1 MKKNFLFVILLVLLF
16 GCSPVYAAT
25 VIKKVVPAFWW
36 AGMKNPELQVLLYGE
51 HIAFAEVSISSEDI
65 TLQEVV
71 KLENPNYLIVY
82 LNISEAA
89 PQTFNMIMK
98 QGKKQTVIPY
108 ELKERKPG
116 SSQIE
121 GFNSSDVLYLIM
133 PDRFANGDSSNDIIS
148 GMLEA
153 RVDRNAS
160 FARHGGDFKGIEK
173 HLDYIADLGVTSIWL
188 NPIQENDMKEGSY
201 HGYAITDYYQ
211 ADRRFGNNEEFRNLV
226 DQAHAKGMKVVM
238 DMIFNHCGSE
248 NYLYKD
254 MPSKDWFNFKGN
266 YVQTSFKTATQ
277 LDPYASDYEKKIAVD
292 GWFSQV
298 MPDFNQRNRHV
309 ATYLIQSSIWWI
321 EYAGINGIR
330 QDTHPYADFD
340 MMAHWC
346 KAVNEEYPK
355 FNIVGETWLGSNVL
369 ISYWQKDSKLTYPKN
384 TYLPTVM
391 DFPLMEHMNRAFDE
405 ETTDWNGGLCRLYEY
420 LSQDIVFADPM
431 NLLTFLDNHDTSR
444 FYRSEAD
451 TKNLNRYKQALV
463 FLLTTR
469 GIPQIYYGT
478 EILMAA
484 DKANGDGLLRCD
496 FPGGWQND
504 THNYF
509 DAANRTPL
517 QNEAFSYLKKLLQW
531 RKGNEVIAK
540 GKLKHFAPSKGIYA
554 YERKQG
560 DKSVVVLLNGT
571 DREQTISL
579 DTYREILPD
588 TSAYNVLEDKKVELG
603 KDLTLPSRGIY
614 LLSF

>member
-1 MKKNFLFVILLVLLF
+1 MKKIFLVTVLSVLLY
-16 GCSPVYAAT
+16 GHNSLYAAS
-25 VIKKVVPAFWW
+25 VIKKVAPSFWW
-36 AGMKNPELQVLLYGE
+36 ASMNNPELQVLLYGE
-51 HIAFAEVSISSEDI
+51 QISSADVSISSDDI
-65 TLQEVV
+65 VLQEVV
-71 KLENPNYLIVY
+71 KQDNPNYLLLY
-82 LNISEAA
+82 LNTAEAA
-89 PQTFNMIMK
+89 PQTFNICLK

-108 ELKERKPG
+108 ELKQRRADAA
-116 SSQIE
+116 QIE

-133 PDRFANGDSSNDIIS
+133 PDRFANGDASNDVIP
-148 GMLEA
+148 GMLED
-153 RVDRNAS
+153 RVDRNDS
-160 FARHGGDFKGIEK
+160 FARHGGDFKGIEQ
-173 HLDYIADLGVTSIWL
+173 HLDYIADLGVTSVWL
-188 NPIQENDMKEGSY
+188 NPIQENDMQGGSY

-211 ADRRFGNNEEFRNLV
+211 ADRRFGSNEEFRTLV
-226 DQAHAKGMKVVM
+226 EQAHSKGLKIVM

-248 NYLYKD
+248 NYLFKD

-266 YVQTSFKTATQ
+266 YVQTTFKTATQ
-277 LDPYASDYEKKIAVD
+277 SDPYASDYEKKIAVD
-292 GWFSQV
+292 GWFTQS

-340 MMAHWC
+340 MMARWC
-346 KAVNEEYPK
+346 KAVNDEYPR
-355 FNIVGETWLGSNVL
+355 FNIVGETWLGNNVL
-369 ISYWQKDSKLTYPKN
+369 ISYWQKNSPLAHPRN
-384 TYLPTVM
+384 SYLPTVM
-391 DFPLMEHMNRAFDE
+391 DFPLMDHMNKAFDE
-405 ETTDWNGGLCRLYEY
+405 ETTDGYGGLSRFHEY

-431 NLLTFLDNHDTSR
+431 HLLTFLDNHDTSR

-451 TKNLNRYKQALV
+451 TKNLDRYKQALA

-509 DAANRTPL
+509 DAANRTAL

-540 GKLKHFAPSKGIYA
+540 GKLKHFSPRQGVYA
-554 YERKQG
+554 YERKHG
-560 DKSVVVLLNGT
+560 DQSVVVFLNGT
-571 DREQTISL
+571 DREQTIDLSA
-579 DTYREILPD
+579 YQEILPR
-588 TSAYNVLEDKKVELG
+588 TSARNVLEGKEVEIG
-603 KDLTLPSRGIY
+603 KELTLSHRGVCV
-614 LLSF
+614 LSF

>member
-89 PQTFNMIMK
+89 PQTFNMILK

-153 RVDRNAS
+153 REARNDS

>member
-1 MKKNFLFVILLVLLF
+1 M
-16 GCSPVYAAT
+16 
-25 VIKKVVPAFWW
+25 
-36 AGMKNPELQVLLYGE
+36 
-51 HIAFAEVSISSEDI
+51 
-65 TLQEVV
+65 QEVV
-71 KLENPNYLIVY
+71 RQENPNYLIVY

-89 PQTFNMIMK
+89 PQIFNMILK
-98 QGKKQTVIPY
+98 QGRKQTVIPY
-108 ELKERKPG
+108 ELKERKPD

-133 PDRFANGDSSNDIIS
+133 PDRFANGDTSNDIIS

-153 RVDRNAS
+153 RVDRNDP

-226 DQAHAKGMKVVM
+226 DQVHAKGIKVVM

-391 DFPLMEHMNRAFDE
+391 DFPLMEHMNKAFDE

-484 DKANGDGLLRCD
+484 DKANGDGALRCD
-496 FPGGWQND
+496 FAGGWQND

-517 QNEAFSYLKKLLQW
+517 QNEAFAYLQKLLQW

-554 YERKQG
+554 YERRQG
-560 DKSVVVLLNGT
+560 DKSVVVFLNGT

-588 TSAYNVLEDKKVELG
+588 TSAYNVLEVK
-603 KDLTLPSRGIY
+603 ICMY
-614 LLSF
+614 L

>member
-1 MKKNFLFVILLVLLF
+1 MNRHLFLSLLLALF
-16 GCSPVYAAT
+16 ASSTLSADNLK
-25 VIKKVVPAFWW
+25 IEPAFWW
-36 AGMKNPELQVLLYGE
+36 SGMKNPELQLMVYGKD
-51 HIAFAEVSISSEDI
+51 IAGYLPSVKYPGVQLKSS
-65 TLQEVV
+65 VA
-71 KLENPNYLIVY
+71 LESPNYLLIY
-82 LNISEAA
+82 LDVEKAKPGRFDI
-89 PQTFNMIMK
+89 TFTK
-98 QGKKQTVIPY
+98 DKKSFNYSY
-108 ELKERKPG
+108 ELKARKPNADR
-116 SSQIE
+116 IK
-121 GFNSSDVLYLIM
+121 GFDSSDVLYLIM
-133 PDRFANGDSSNDIIS
+133 PDRFANCDTSNDIIS

-153 RVDRNAS
+153 RVDRNDP

-226 DQAHAKGMKVVM
+226 DQVHAKGIKVVM

-391 DFPLMEHMNRAFDE
+391 DFPLMEHMNKAFDE

-484 DKANGDGLLRCD
+484 DKANGDGALRCD
-496 FPGGWQND
+496 FAGGWQND

-517 QNEAFSYLKKLLQW
+517 QNEAFAYLQKLLQW

-554 YERKQG
+554 YERRQG
-560 DKSVVVLLNGT
+560 DKSVVVFLNGT

-588 TSAYNVLEDKKVELG
+588 TSAYNVLEDKKVILG
-603 KDLTLPSRGIY
+603 KDLTLPGRGIY

>member
-1 MKKNFLFVILLVLLF
+1 MKKIFLVTVLSVLLC
-16 GCSPVYAAT
+16 GHNSLYAAS
-25 VIKKVVPAFWW
+25 VIKKVAPSFWW
-36 AGMKNPELQVLLYGE
+36 ASMNNPELQVLLYGE
-51 HIAFAEVSISSEDI
+51 QISSADVSISSDDI
-65 TLQEVV
+65 VLQEVV
-71 KLENPNYLIVY
+71 KQDNPNYLLLY
-82 LNISEAA
+82 LNTAEAA
-89 PQTFNMIMK
+89 PQTFNICLK

-108 ELKERKPG
+108 ELKQRRADAA
-116 SSQIE
+116 QIE

-133 PDRFANGDSSNDIIS
+133 PDRFANGDASNDVIP
-148 GMLEA
+148 GMLED
-153 RVDRNAS
+153 RVDRNDS
-160 FARHGGDFKGIEK
+160 FARHGGDFKGIEQ
-173 HLDYIADLGVTSIWL
+173 HLDYIADLGVTSVWL
-188 NPIQENDMKEGSY
+188 NPIQENDMQGGSY

-211 ADRRFGNNEEFRNLV
+211 ADRRFGSNEEFRTLV
-226 DQAHAKGMKVVM
+226 EQAHSKGLKIVM

-248 NYLYKD
+248 NYLFKD

-266 YVQTSFKTATQ
+266 YVQTTFKTATQ
-277 LDPYASDYEKKIAVD
+277 SDPYASDYEKKIAVD
-292 GWFSQV
+292 GWFTQS

-340 MMAHWC
+340 MMARWC
-346 KAVNEEYPK
+346 KAVNDEYPR
-355 FNIVGETWLGSNVL
+355 FNIVGETWLGNNVL
-369 ISYWQKDSKLTYPKN
+369 ISYWQKNSPLAHPRN
-384 TYLPTVM
+384 SYLPTVM
-391 DFPLMEHMNRAFDE
+391 DFPLMDHMNKAFDE
-405 ETTDWNGGLCRLYEY
+405 ETTDGYGGLSRLHEY

-431 NLLTFLDNHDTSR
+431 HLLTFLDNHDTSR

-451 TKNLNRYKQALV
+451 TKNLDRYKQALA

-509 DAANRTPL
+509 DAANRTAL

-540 GKLKHFAPSKGIYA
+540 GKLKHFSPRQGVYA
-554 YERKQG
+554 YERKHG
-560 DKSVVVLLNGT
+560 DQSVVVFLNGT
-571 DREQTISL
+571 DREQTINLSA
-579 DTYREILPD
+579 YQEILPR
-588 TSAYNVLEDKKVELG
+588 TSARNVLEGKEVEIG
-603 KDLTLPSRGIY
+603 KELTLSHRGVCV
-614 LLSF
+614 LSF

>member
-1 MKKNFLFVILLVLLF
+1 MKKIFLVTVLSVLLC
-16 GCSPVYAAT
+16 GHNSLYAAS
-25 VIKKVVPAFWW
+25 VIKKVAPSFWW
-36 AGMKNPELQVLLYGE
+36 ASMNNPELQVLLYGE
-51 HIAFAEVSISSEDI
+51 QISSADVSISSDDI
-65 TLQEVV
+65 VLQEVV
-71 KLENPNYLIVY
+71 KQDNPNYLLLY
-82 LNISEAA
+82 LNTSEAA
-89 PQTFNMIMK
+89 PQTFDICLK

-108 ELKERKPG
+108 ELKQRRADAA
-116 SSQIE
+116 QIE

-133 PDRFANGDSSNDIIS
+133 PDRFANGDASNDIIP
-148 GMLEA
+148 GMLED
-153 RVDRNAS
+153 RVDRNDS

-173 HLDYIADLGVTSIWL
+173 HLDYIADLGVTSVWL
-188 NPIQENDMKEGSY
+188 NPIQENDMQGGSY

-211 ADRRFGNNEEFRNLV
+211 ADRRFGSNEEFRALV
-226 DQAHAKGMKVVM
+226 EQAHSRGLKIVM

-248 NYLYKD
+248 NYLFKD

-266 YVQTSFKTATQ
+266 YVQTTFKTATQ
-277 LDPYASDYEKKIAVD
+277 SDPYASDYEKKIAVD
-292 GWFSQV
+292 GWFTQS

-340 MMAHWC
+340 MMARWC
-346 KAVNEEYPK
+346 KAVNDEYPR
-355 FNIVGETWLGSNVL
+355 FNIVGETWLGNNVL
-369 ISYWQKDSKLTYPKN
+369 ISYWQKNSPLAHPRN
-384 TYLPTVM
+384 SYLPTVM
-391 DFPLMEHMNRAFDE
+391 DFPLMDHMNKAFDE
-405 ETTDWNGGLCRLYEY
+405 ETTDGYGGLSRLHEY

-431 NLLTFLDNHDTSR
+431 HLLTFLDNHDTSR

-451 TKNLNRYKQALV
+451 TKNLDRYKQALA

-509 DAANRTPL
+509 DAANRTAL

-540 GKLKHFAPSKGIYA
+540 GKLKHFSPRQGVYA
-554 YERKQG
+554 YERKHG
-560 DKSVVVLLNGT
+560 DQSVVVFLNGT
-571 DREQTISL
+571 DREQTIDLSA
-579 DTYREILPD
+579 YQEILPR
-588 TSAYNVLEDKKVELG
+588 TSARNVLEGKEVEIG
-603 KDLTLPSRGIY
+603 KELTLSHRGVCV
-614 LLSF
+614 LSF

>member
-1 MKKNFLFVILLVLLF
+1 MN
-16 GCSPVYAAT
+16 
-25 VIKKVVPAFWW
+25 
-36 AGMKNPELQVLLYGE
+36 NPELQVLLYGE
-51 HIAFAEVSISSEDI
+51 QISSADVSISSDDI
-65 TLQEVV
+65 VLQEVV
-71 KLENPNYLIVY
+71 KQDNPNYLLLY
-82 LNISEAA
+82 LNTAEAA
-89 PQTFNMIMK
+89 PQTFNICLK

-108 ELKERKPG
+108 ELKQRRADAA
-116 SSQIE
+116 QIE

-133 PDRFANGDSSNDIIS
+133 PDRFANGDASNDVIP
-148 GMLEA
+148 GMLED
-153 RVDRNAS
+153 RVDRNDS
-160 FARHGGDFKGIEK
+160 FARHGGDFKGIEQ
-173 HLDYIADLGVTSIWL
+173 HLDYIADLGVTSVWL
-188 NPIQENDMKEGSY
+188 NPIQENDMQGGSY

-211 ADRRFGNNEEFRNLV
+211 ADRRFGSNEEFRTLV
-226 DQAHAKGMKVVM
+226 EQAHSKGLKIVM

-248 NYLYKD
+248 NYLFKD
-254 MPSKDWFNFKGN
+254 MPSKEWFNFKGN
-266 YVQTSFKTATQ
+266 YVQTTFKTATQ
-277 LDPYASDYEKKIAVD
+277 SDPYASDYEKKIAVD
-292 GWFSQV
+292 GWFTQS

-340 MMAHWC
+340 MMARWC
-346 KAVNEEYPK
+346 KAVNDEYPR
-355 FNIVGETWLGSNVL
+355 FNIVGETWLGNNVL
-369 ISYWQKDSKLTYPKN
+369 ISYWQKNSPLAHPRN
-384 TYLPTVM
+384 SYLPTVM
-391 DFPLMEHMNRAFDE
+391 DFPLMDHMNKAFDE
-405 ETTDWNGGLCRLYEY
+405 ETTDGYGGLSRLHEY

-431 NLLTFLDNHDTSR
+431 HLLTFLDNHDTSR

-451 TKNLNRYKQALV
+451 TKNLDRYKQALA

-509 DAANRTPL
+509 DAANRTAL

-540 GKLKHFAPSKGIYA
+540 GKLKHFSPRQGVYA
-554 YERKQG
+554 YERKHG
-560 DKSVVVLLNGT
+560 DQSVVVFLNGT
-571 DREQTISL
+571 DREQTIDLSA
-579 DTYREILPD
+579 YQEILPR
-588 TSAYNVLEDKKVELG
+588 TSARNVLEEKEVEIG
-603 KDLTLPSRGIY
+603 KELTLPHRGVCV
-614 LLSF
+614 LSF

>member
-1 MKKNFLFVILLVLLF
+1 MKKIFLVTVLSVLLY
-16 GCSPVYAAT
+16 GHNSLYAAS
-25 VIKKVVPAFWW
+25 VIKKVAPSFWW
-36 AGMKNPELQVLLYGE
+36 ASMNNPELQVLLYGE
-51 HIAFAEVSISSEDI
+51 QISSADVSISSDDI
-65 TLQEVV
+65 VLQEVV
-71 KLENPNYLIVY
+71 KQDNPNYLLLY
-82 LNISEAA
+82 LNTAEAA
-89 PQTFNMIMK
+89 PQTFNICLK

-108 ELKERKPG
+108 ELKQRRADAA
-116 SSQIE
+116 QIE

-133 PDRFANGDSSNDIIS
+133 PDRFANGDASNDVIP
-148 GMLEA
+148 GMLED
-153 RVDRNAS
+153 RVDRNDS
-160 FARHGGDFKGIEK
+160 FARHGGDFKGIEQ
-173 HLDYIADLGVTSIWL
+173 HLDYIADLGVTSVWL
-188 NPIQENDMKEGSY
+188 NPIQENDMQGGSY

-211 ADRRFGNNEEFRNLV
+211 ADRRFGSNEEFRTLV
-226 DQAHAKGMKVVM
+226 EQAHSKGLKIVM

-248 NYLYKD
+248 NYLFKD

-266 YVQTSFKTATQ
+266 YVQTTFKTATQ
-277 LDPYASDYEKKIAVD
+277 SDPYASDYEKKIAVD
-292 GWFSQV
+292 GWFTQS

-340 MMAHWC
+340 MMARWC
-346 KAVNEEYPK
+346 KAVNDEYPR
-355 FNIVGETWLGSNVL
+355 FNIVGETWLGNNVL
-369 ISYWQKDSKLTYPKN
+369 ISYWQKNSPLAHPRN
-384 TYLPTVM
+384 SYLPTVM
-391 DFPLMEHMNRAFDE
+391 DFPLMDHMNKAFDE
-405 ETTDWNGGLCRLYEY
+405 ETTDGYGGLSRLHEY

-431 NLLTFLDNHDTSR
+431 HLLTFLDNHDTSR

-451 TKNLNRYKQALV
+451 TKNLDRYKQALA

-509 DAANRTPL
+509 DAANRTAL

-540 GKLKHFAPSKGIYA
+540 GKLKHFSPRQGVYA
-554 YERKQG
+554 YERKHG
-560 DKSVVVLLNGT
+560 DQSVVVFLNGT
-571 DREQTISL
+571 DREQTL
-579 DTYREILPD
+579 DLSAYQEILPR
-588 TSAYNVLEDKKVELG
+588 TSARNVLEGKEVEIG
-603 KDLTLPSRGIY
+603 KELTLSHRGVCV
-614 LLSF
+614 LSF

>member
-1 MKKNFLFVILLVLLF
+1 M
-16 GCSPVYAAT
+16 
-25 VIKKVVPAFWW
+25 
-36 AGMKNPELQVLLYGE
+36 
-51 HIAFAEVSISSEDI
+51 
-65 TLQEVV
+65 
-71 KLENPNYLIVY
+71 
-82 LNISEAA
+82 
-89 PQTFNMIMK
+89 
-98 QGKKQTVIPY
+98 
-108 ELKERKPG
+108 
-116 SSQIE
+116 
-121 GFNSSDVLYLIM
+121 
-133 PDRFANGDSSNDIIS
+133 
-148 GMLEA
+148 
-153 RVDRNAS
+153 
-160 FARHGGDFKGIEK
+160 
-173 HLDYIADLGVTSIWL
+173 
-188 NPIQENDMKEGSY
+188 
-201 HGYAITDYYQ
+201 
-211 ADRRFGNNEEFRNLV
+211 
-226 DQAHAKGMKVVM
+226 
-238 DMIFNHCGSE
+238 
-248 NYLYKD
+248 
-254 MPSKDWFNFKGN
+254 
-266 YVQTSFKTATQ
+266 QTSFKTATQ

-391 DFPLMEHMNRAFDE
+391 DFPLMEHMNKAFDE

-420 LSQDIVFADPM
+420 LSQDIVFANPM

-603 KDLTLPSRGIY
+603 EDLTLPSRGIY

>member
-89 PQTFNMIMK
+89 PQTFNMILK

-133 PDRFANGDSSNDIIS
+133 PDRFANGNPDNDRIE
-148 GMLEA
+148 GMAEYK
-153 RVDRNAS
+153 VDRNDPN
-160 FARHGGDFKGIEK
+160 ARHGGDLKGIEK

-420 LSQDIVFADPM
+420 LSQDIVFANPM

>member
-1 MKKNFLFVILLVLLF
+1 MKRNLLFTILLLLLPGF
-16 GCSPVYAAT
+16 HQVFAANA
-25 VIKKVVPAFWW
+25 IKKVAPAFWW
-36 AGMKNPELQVLLYGE
+36 AGMKNPELQILLYGDR
-51 HIAFAEVSISSEDI
+51 ISSADVSLSSGDI

-71 KLENPNYLIVY
+71 KQENPNYLVLY
-82 LNISEAA
+82 LDLSKAV
-89 PQTFNMIMK
+89 PQNFDIILT
-98 QGKKQTVIPY
+98 QGKKQTKIPY
-108 ELKERKPG
+108 ELKQRRPDA
-116 SSQIE
+116 SAVE
-121 GFNSSDVLYLIM
+121 GFDSSDVLYLIM
-133 PDRFANGDSSNDIIS
+133 PDRFANGDSSNDVIP
-148 GMLEA
+148 GMLEGN
-153 RVDRNAS
+153 VDRNEP
-160 FARHGGDFKGIEK
+160 FARHGGDLKGIEN

>member
-36 AGMKNPELQVLLYGE
+36 ADMKNPELQVLLYGE

-89 PQTFNMIMK
+89 PQTFNMILK

-108 ELKERKPG
+108 ELKERKPD

-153 RVDRNAS
+153 RVDRNDS

-484 DKANGDGLLRCD
+484 DKANGDGALRCD

>member
-1 MKKNFLFVILLVLLF
+1 MKKIFLVTVLSVLLY
-16 GCSPVYAAT
+16 GHNSLYAAS
-25 VIKKVVPAFWW
+25 VIKKVAPSFWW
-36 AGMKNPELQVLLYGE
+36 ASMNNPELQVLLYGE
-51 HIAFAEVSISSEDI
+51 QISSADVSISSDDI
-65 TLQEVV
+65 VLQEVV
-71 KLENPNYLIVY
+71 KQDNPNYLLLY
-82 LNISEAA
+82 LNTAEAA
-89 PQTFNMIMK
+89 PQTFNICLK

-108 ELKERKPG
+108 ELKQRRADAA
-116 SSQIE
+116 QIE

-133 PDRFANGDSSNDIIS
+133 PDRFANGDASNDVIP
-148 GMLEA
+148 GMLED
-153 RVDRNAS
+153 RVDRNDS
-160 FARHGGDFKGIEK
+160 FARHGGDFKGIEQ
-173 HLDYIADLGVTSIWL
+173 HLDYIADLGVTSVWL
-188 NPIQENDMKEGSY
+188 NPIQENDMQGGSY

-211 ADRRFGNNEEFRNLV
+211 ADRRFGSNEEFRTLV
-226 DQAHAKGMKVVM
+226 EQAHSKGLKIVM

-248 NYLYKD
+248 NYLFKD

-266 YVQTSFKTATQ
+266 YVQTTFKTATQ
-277 LDPYASDYEKKIAVD
+277 SDPYASDYEKKIAVD
-292 GWFSQV
+292 GWFTQS

-340 MMAHWC
+340 MMARWC
-346 KAVNEEYPK
+346 KAVNDEYPR
-355 FNIVGETWLGSNVL
+355 FNIVGETWLGNNVL
-369 ISYWQKDSKLTYPKN
+369 ISYWQKNSPLAHPRN
-384 TYLPTVM
+384 SYLPTVM
-391 DFPLMEHMNRAFDE
+391 DFPLMDHMNKAFDE
-405 ETTDWNGGLCRLYEY
+405 ETTDGYGGLSRLHEY

-431 NLLTFLDNHDTSR
+431 HLLTFLDNHDTSR

-451 TKNLNRYKQALV
+451 TKNLDRYKQALA

-509 DAANRTPL
+509 DAANRTAL

-540 GKLKHFAPSKGIYA
+540 GKLKHFSPRQGVYA
-554 YERKQG
+554 YERKHG
-560 DKSVVVLLNGT
+560 DQSVVVFLNGT
-571 DREQTISL
+571 DREQTIDLSA
-579 DTYREILPD
+579 YQEILPR
-588 TSAYNVLEDKKVELG
+588 TSARNVLEGKEVEIG
-603 KDLTLPSRGIY
+603 KELTLSHRGVCV
-614 LLSF
+614 LSF

>member
-25 VIKKVVPAFWW
+25 VIKKVAPAFWW

-51 HIAFAEVSISSEDI
+51 HIASAEVSISSEDI

-82 LNISEAA
+82 LNISEAV
-89 PQTFNMIMK
+89 PQTFNMILK

-108 ELKERKPG
+108 ELKERKPD

-133 PDRFANGDSSNDIIS
+133 PDRFAKGDSSNDIIS

-153 RVDRNAS
+153 RADCNDS

-391 DFPLMEHMNRAFDE
+391 DFPLMEHMNKAFDE

-420 LSQDIVFADPM
+420 LSQDIVFANPM

-444 FYRSEAD
+444 FYCSEAD

-603 KDLTLPSRGIY
+603 KDLTLPGRGIY

>member
-1 MKKNFLFVILLVLLF
+1 MKKNFLLVILLVLLF

-89 PQTFNMIMK
+89 PQTFNMILK

-148 GMLEA
+148 GLLEA
-153 RVDRNAS
+153 RVDRHDS

-384 TYLPTVM
+384 TYLPTVL

-478 EILMAA
+478 EILRAA

>member
-25 VIKKVVPAFWW
+25 VIKKVAPAFWW

-51 HIAFAEVSISSEDI
+51 HIASAEVSISSEDI

-82 LNISEAA
+82 LNISEAV
-89 PQTFNMIMK
+89 PQTFNMILK

-108 ELKERKPG
+108 ELKERKPD

-153 RVDRNAS
+153 RVDRNDS
-160 FARHGGDFKGIEK
+160 FARHGGDFEGIEK

-391 DFPLMEHMNRAFDE
+391 DFPLMEHMNKAFDE

-420 LSQDIVFADPM
+420 LSQDIVFANPM

-603 KDLTLPSRGIY
+603 KDLTLPGRGIY